1 MAKPKTKL
9 KRWQFLVVIM
19 LLIPG
24 LVWVLTPAFLKKAA
38 IHQLPGIHDYRIFH
52 NRTVEIG
59 MPQPWPQ
66 ATRYNQTVP
75 DDHFL
80 DSLLLMETTAF
91 LVIQND
97 SILFEYYADGVKDS
111 DISNSFSAAKSI
123 VGLLIGCAI
132 DDGYIKN
139 VNQSVDDLLPDY
151 PKLHNQ
157 GLLLKHLLTMSSGS
171 DWDEAYSTAF
181 SITTK
186 AYYGNH
192 LPRLMKE
199 VEIEETPGE
208 TFSYRSG
215 DTQLLALILTR
226 ATGKTLSDY
235 AAEKLWKPMGAETEV
250 LWSLDRKNGMEKAY
264 CCFNSHARDF
274 ARMGQ
279 LLLNKGAWKGQQL
292 ISKDYLAEA
301 VRPATH
307 LKDTKGKAV
316 TYYGY
321 QWWLM
326 DYKHEMLP
334 YARGILGQ
342 YIFTIPSR
350 NAVIVRLGHLRS
362 DTRMGEHP
370 TDAYTWVNLGLSLM
384 DQL

>member
-9 KRWQFLVVIM
+9 KRWQLLVLMV
-19 LLIPG
+19 LLILG
-24 LVWVLTPAFLKKAA
+24 LTWVLTPAFLKKAA
-38 IHQLPGIHDYRIFH
+38 IHQLPGIHDYQIFH
-52 NRTVEIG
+52 NRTVQTG
-59 MPQPWPQ
+59 TPQPWAQ
-66 ATRYNQTVP
+66 AARYHQRVP
-75 DDHFL
+75 EGHFL
-80 DSLLLMETTAF
+80 DSLLLMETTAY

-111 DISNSFSAAKSI
+111 DISNSFSAAKSV

-139 VNQSVDDLLPDY
+139 VDEPVDELLPDY
-151 PKLHNQ
+151 PNLHGK

-171 DWDEAYSTAF
+171 NWDEAYSTAF

-186 AYYGNH
+186 AYYGNN

-199 VEIEETPGE
+199 VQIEETPGE

-215 DTQLLALILTR
+215 DTQLLALILSR

-235 AAEKLWKPMGAETEV
+235 AAEKLWKPMGAETEA

-279 LLLNKGAWKGQQL
+279 LVLNKGVWQGQQL
-292 ISKDYLAEA
+292 ISEAYLADA
-301 VRPATH
+301 VGPARH
-307 LKDTKGKAV
+307 LRDTKGKAV

-326 DYKHEMLP
+326 DYNNEWLP

-342 YIFTIPSR
+342 YIFIIPSR

-362 DTRMGEHP
+362 DTRIGEHP
-370 TDAYTWVNLGLSLM
+370 TDAFTWVNLGLSLL
-384 DQL
+384 DQQ

>member
-9 KRWQFLVVIM
+9 KKWQLLVFVM
-19 LLIPG
+19 LLITG
-24 LVWVLTPAFLKKAA
+24 LVWVLTPTFLKKAA
-38 IHQLPGIHDYRIFH
+38 IHQLPGIHDYRLFH
-52 NRTVEIG
+52 NRIVETG
-59 MPQPWPQ
+59 TPQPWPES
-66 ATRYNQTVP
+66 TRYNQTLP
-75 DDHFL
+75 DAHHL
-80 DSLLLMETTAF
+80 DSLHLMETTAF

-97 SILFEYYADGVKDS
+97 SILFEYYADGIEDT

-139 VNQSVDDLLPDY
+139 VDEPVDELLPDY
-151 PKLHNQ
+151 PNLH
-157 GLLLKHLLTMSSGS
+157 GKKLLLNHLLTMSSGS
-171 DWDEAYSTAF
+171 NWDEAYSTAF

-186 AYYGNH
+186 AYYGNN

-199 VEIEETPGE
+199 VLIAEAPGE

-215 DTQLLALILTR
+215 DTQLLALILSR

-235 AAEKLWKPMGAETEV
+235 AAEKLWKPMGAETEA
-250 LWSLDRKNGMEKAY
+250 LWSLDKKNGMEKAY

-274 ARMGQ
+274 ARIGQ
-279 LLLNKGAWKGQQL
+279 LVLNKGAWQGQQL
-292 ISKDYLAEA
+292 VSETYLADA
-301 VRPATH
+301 VRPASH
-307 LKDTKGKAV
+307 LKDTKGKDV
-316 TYYGY
+316 SYYGY

-326 DYKHEMLP
+326 DYNNELLP

-342 YIFTIPSR
+342 YIFIIPAQ

-362 DTRMGEHP
+362 DTRIGEHP
-370 TDAYTWVNLGLSLM
+370 TDAYTWVNMGRAIM
-384 DQL
+384 DQQ